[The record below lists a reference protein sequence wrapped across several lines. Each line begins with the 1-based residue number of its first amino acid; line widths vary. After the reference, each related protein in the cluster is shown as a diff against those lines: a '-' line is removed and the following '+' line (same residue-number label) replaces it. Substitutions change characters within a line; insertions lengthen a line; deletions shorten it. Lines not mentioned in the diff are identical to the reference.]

1 MEILEEVEGRD
12 GVGGEVEDGDE
23 GWGEERIGG
32 EKGWEKPYNW
42 EGGGGKGE
50 SLDITISLLKRLS
63 QIT

>member
-1 MEILEEVEGRD
+1 M
-12 GVGGEVEDGDE
+12 GGEVEDGDE